1 MTDPINARCPRCAAV
16 LPPNAP
22 EGLCP
27 RCLGALH
34 LATETVPPE
43 AEPAPAQPPLTP
55 AELAPHFPQLE
66 ILACLGR
73 GGMGVVYKARQKS
86 LNRLVALKLL
96 APERVTDAGFAER
109 FVREAQALAR
119 LNHPSIVTVHD
130 FGATRAGGLQP
141 PTATPPPPSAG
152 DVNSPSPQTPDA
164 IPHPPFFYLLMEFVD
179 GVNLRQ
185 AMKAGRFTPEQAL
198 AIVPPVCEALQYAHE
213 HGIVHRDI
221 KPENLLLDK
230 SGRVKIADFGIAKM
244 LHSDGDTPV
253 PQPIG
258 EPGDKSVPL
267 TLTAAGTPQ
276 YMAPE
281 QKAHT
286 ATDHRAD
293 IYSLGVVLYE
303 LLTGEL
309 PADKLQPPSRKV
321 QIDVRLDEIVLRAL
335 EARPELRYQTAG
347 EFRTQLVT
355 MASTPPP
362 VPAEPRTG
370 APPPPR
376 FRKIGTSTLTT
387 PAEIATARGQFFCYR
402 TRGQLILDNHQ
413 LTHTCASLTT
423 IIPLA
428 AIRDVSIGQ
437 YPRSMNP
444 AGLPVLSVTYEEGGQ
459 RRQIL
464 LSPMEGFFAFP
475 ATWDARVTE
484 WFHALRDAV
493 TDATGRTP
501 GQTPA
506 DQLGVPRGGY
516 GLLIAMFCG
525 PAIFGLLA
533 VWLLSHQRGAGNGP
547 GLPLLAPALLLLFV
561 PAMAALGWCF
571 VGRSRSGSPISLGRS
586 AFGLG
591 LMLVGLALAGFQLRE
606 ASQAHFARFT
616 ELSAQIPRLQQQWHT
631 VLAEENA
638 ARAKLNRFEATTP
651 VPTTDPERQARALER
666 GRLDGEM
673 SQARARRDTLN
684 TEIQTTHDTINQL
697 AFPNSRALAHAAVWG
712 LPLILL
718 GLALIFWRTRPSPA
732 GPTASS
738 QRSGLFV
745 LSCLAVFGGIVLL
758 QFVAQPGPPTGV
770 THCEVIPVGVSNNV
784 VIVDLIT
791 AVGRWS
797 AELRAGLTG
806 PRLPGMVEAAL
817 TEQFDPP
824 FGGTFVKPSPHLGNQ
839 PWRIQPAGTQ
849 TWRLGFALP
858 DAALAQQA
866 LRNLRPIGPLP
877 AEPDRAFAGTLFEVR
892 QTNGQ
897 EFHATLQVSLP
908 VTSGD
913 SNWVTVSAMT
923 SYNESAV
930 TMNWELLASQPGTAR
945 FQREGNR
952 SSMQLQL
959 DAKTKLYRAP
969 VRLELTKVSAN
980 RVLLVTQ
987 KGGVTT
993 REEFPGNF
1001 RDLSAELLRFKHMS
1015 AKTVRGASIEL
1026 CQFQGNPF
1034 TVQVDAPVPPLE
1046 SNGVRSVPGRPVVGI
1061 VVVVLIA
1068 GAFLAGLALV
1078 IVLVRKGGQTRTMVL
1093 SLGSAALAMF
1103 IGVIVAL
1110 FGWRAVRVS
1119 QPPKFAQMALEAN
1132 YPGHSA
1138 ANPPG
1143 RVLQAQNGFR
1153 LQLPARQLA
1162 SFEFF
1167 LRQPDDS
1174 WQSVPSLTALVATGT
1189 NGGYHDTLHWT
1200 LRRSDTLENTNQLW
1214 FWSVSANANGGRP
1227 LPQLTDHGTN
1237 FTHVLGPGEQLDWW
1251 QLTTPAR
1258 VELKPGEE
1266 QIIPLF
1272 RPHGTA
1278 TVHGTLPKEA
1288 FVRVRCE
1295 PLPARLV
1302 FAPGFRTEV
1311 MVEAGLA
1318 AHALLAKVLPAPK
1331 PAPATARKI
1340 SHDISPITSSIVGG
1354 DNRPEAI
1361 AAAQQR
1367 GIATATEDIQAGV
1380 FRILRYGS
1388 LMPTSPEDKD
1398 EETGYRILWV
1408 AGSFIGNA
1416 FLAETDAYNFAMR
1429 QWYWKHRPPAPAS
1442 AAPPVVPPAP
1452 KQAEPPPVVAQF
1464 EGRAVQQ
1471 FRKGTTTGYGGY
1483 WEEFYH
1489 AYREPRKDTNGIERL
1504 VEVRHGPMVT
1514 FDREGHKRFAAT
1526 YRHGL
1531 RDGLFTMWNEAG
1543 GRTAEIENV
1552 AGKVH
1557 GRSTEWDN
1565 QGRKWRE
1572 QAYRDDLME
1581 GETIC
1586 WDKHGL
1592 VDARGTYR
1600 AGKPWEGTFHEYKQ
1614 RDGKSVLLVCTYQ
1627 AGVFTGE
1634 ERPAAER

>member
-1 MTDPINARCPRCAAV
+1 MSNPTEARCPRCAAV

-43 AEPAPAQPPLTP
+43 AEAAPAQPPLTP

-66 ILACLGR
+66 ILECLGR

-109 FVREAQALAR
+109 FAREAQALAR
-119 LNHPSIVTVHD
+119 LNHPNIVTVHD
-130 FGATRAGGLQP
+130 FGATTPLLSTLNPQLS
-141 PTATPPPPSAG
+141 TAPSG
-152 DVNSPSPQTPDA
+152 
-164 IPHPPFFYLLMEFVD
+164 FYYLLMEFVD

-244 LHSDGDTPV
+244 LHSEGDTPV
-253 PQPIG
+253 PQSAA
-258 EPGDKSVPL
+258 EVGDKSVPL
-267 TLTAAGTPQ
+267 TLTAAGTPG

-281 QKAHT
+281 QKT
-286 ATDHRAD
+286 APQQVDSRAD
-293 IYSLGVVLYE
+293 IYSLGVVIYE
-303 LLTGEL
+303 MLTGEL
-309 PADKLQPPSRKV
+309 PAHNLQPPSRKV

-335 EARPELRYQTAG
+335 EQRPELRFQTAADL
-347 EFRTQLVT
+347 RTQVET
-355 MASTPPP
+355 MVATPPGP
-362 VPAEPRTG
+362 EARRTG
-370 APPPPR
+370 APPLPR

-387 PAEIATARGQFFCYR
+387 PAEIATASGQFFCYR
-402 TRGQLILDNHQ
+402 TRGQLILDDHQ
-413 LTHTCASLTT
+413 LTHTCAGLTT
-423 IIPLA
+423 VIPLA

-444 AGLPVLSVTYEEGGQ
+444 AGISLLSVTYEDLGQ

-475 ATWDARVTE
+475 ATWDARVAE

-501 GQTPA
+501 SQTPA

-516 GLLIAMFCG
+516 GLLLAMFCG
-525 PAIFGLLA
+525 PAIVGLVA
-533 VWLLSHQRGAGNGP
+533 VWLLSHQRGVGNGP
-547 GLPLLAPALLLLFV
+547 GFPLFAPAFLLLVV
-561 PAMAALGWCF
+561 PAMAALGFFF
-571 VGRSRSGSPISLGRS
+571 VGRSRSGASSSLGR
-586 AFGLG
+586 LG
-591 LMLVGLALAGFQLRE
+591 LL
-606 ASQAHFARFT
+606 
-616 ELSAQIPRLQQQWHT
+616 
-631 VLAEENA
+631 
-638 ARAKLNRFEATTP
+638 
-651 VPTTDPERQARALER
+651 
-666 GRLDGEM
+666 
-673 SQARARRDTLN
+673 
-684 TEIQTTHDTINQL
+684 
-697 AFPNSRALAHAAVWG
+697 
-712 LPLILL
+712 
-718 GLALIFWRTRPSPA
+718 
-732 GPTASS
+732 
-738 QRSGLFV
+738 V
-745 LSCLAVFGGIVLL
+745 LSCFAVFGGIVLL

-791 AVGRWS
+791 TIGRRS

-806 PRLPGMVEAAL
+806 PRLPGMVEAVL

-839 PWRIQPAGTQ
+839 PWRIQPAGPQ

-866 LRNLRPIGPLP
+866 LSNLRPIGPLP

-897 EFHATLQVSLP
+897 EYHATLQVSLP

-952 SSMQLQL
+952 SSMELQL

-1034 TVQVDAPVPPLE
+1034 TVQVDAPVPPTSTRARVAGE
-1046 SNGVRSVPGRPVVGI
+1046 YGFPGRATWGI
-1061 VVVVLIA
+1061 TILGGTA
-1068 GAFLAGLALV
+1068 MAFLAGLVLV
-1078 IVLVRKGGQTRTMVL
+1078 FVLVRKSGKTRSVVL

-1103 IGVIVAL
+1103 IGVIVSL
-1110 FGWRAVRVS
+1110 FGWRAVRVG
-1119 QPPKFAQMALEAN
+1119 QPPKFEQALLESV
-1132 YPGHSA
+1132 YPGHSE

-1162 SFEFF
+1162 TFEFF
-1167 LRQPDDS
+1167 LRQADDS
-1174 WQSVPSLTALVATGT
+1174 WQPVPSLTALVATGT

-1200 LRRSDTLENTNQLW
+1200 LRRSETPEPTNQLW

-1237 FTHVLGPGEQLDWW
+1237 FTYAFAPDEQLDWW

-1258 VELKPGEE
+1258 VELKSGEE

-1278 TVHGTLPKEA
+1278 TVRSALPKEA

-1295 PLPARLV
+1295 PLPGRLV
-1302 FAPGFRTEV
+1302 FAPGFRNEV
-1311 MVEAGLA
+1311 LVEAGLA
-1318 AHALLAKVLPAPK
+1318 AHALLDKVAAKK
-1331 PAPATARKI
+1331 PASAEPRKI
-1340 SHDISPITSSIVGG
+1340 SFDISPITSPIGG
-1354 DNRPEAI
+1354 DDNRPETI
-1361 AAAQQR
+1361 AAAQKQ
-1367 GIATATEDIQAGV
+1367 GIATATEDIQAGM
-1380 FRILRYGS
+1380 FRILRYGV
-1388 LMPTSPEDKD
+1388 LMPTSPDDKD
-1398 EETGYRILWV
+1398 EETGYRIQWV
-1408 AGSFIGNA
+1408 AGSILGNA
-1416 FLAETDAYNFAMR
+1416 FLAETDAYNFAMQ
-1429 QWYWKHRPPAPAS
+1429 QWHWKHRPPAPAV
-1442 AAPPVVPPAP
+1442 PPVAPPAP
-1452 KQAEPPPVVAQF
+1452 KPAEPPPVLTQF
-1464 EGRAVQQ
+1464 EGRAVLQ
-1471 FRKGTTTGYGGY
+1471 FKQGTTTDYGGY
-1483 WEEFYH
+1483 WEEIYH
-1489 AYREPRKDTNGIERL
+1489 AYREPRKDTNGVERV
-1504 VEVRHGPMVT
+1504 VEVRHGPAVT
-1514 FDREGHKRFAAT
+1514 FDREGRKRYATT
-1526 YRHGL
+1526 YRHGQ

-1543 GRTAEIENV
+1543 ARTSETENV

-1572 QAYRDDLME
+1572 QAYRDGRLE
-1581 GETIC
+1581 GETLC
-1586 WDKHGL
+1586 WDPTGNL
-1592 VDARGTYR
+1592 EARGTYR
-1600 AGKPWEGTFHEYKQ
+1600 AGQPWDGTFHELKQ
-1614 RDGKSVLLVCTYQ
+1614 RNGKSGLFIRTYK

-1634 ERPAAER
+1634 ERPAADR